1 MNDNVVRE
9 MLMKAAMMARELG
22 LIFTDVIDYL
32 DDRPAPAPLDADQ
45 RAMLHGI
52 DGLFDELS
60 AGQVTLSNGVEVI
73 SAEDEEARI
82 GAMMMVHAMP
92 IWGDPREAL
101 ADLDEGE
108 EDDEDNEITA
118 EWPGMEVT

>member
-1 MNDNVVRE
+1 MNPLIRE
-9 MLMKAAMMARELG
+9 KLITLVMVARELG
-22 LIFTDVIDYL
+22 MVLGDLI
-32 DDRPAPAPLDADQ
+32 DDMDAETAPAHLDADQ
-45 RAMLHGI
+45 RAMLNDI
-52 DGLFDELS
+52 DGLFDELA

-82 GAMMMVHAMP
+82 GAMLMVHALP

-101 ADLDEGE
+101 ADLDGGD
-108 EDDEDNEITA
+108 EDDEDNEVTA